1 MFGSL
6 QGENLIALRA
16 GNQHSIHLTH
26 ADGAKRFF
34 EFRDATLQIANFL

>member
-1 MFGSL
+1 MLGAL

-16 GNQHSIHLTH
+16 GDQHSVDLAH

-34 EFRDATLQIANFL
+34 EFRDPALQIANFP

>member
-6 QGENLIALRA
+6 QGKNLVALRA
-16 GNQHSIHLTH
+16 GDQHSVDLTH

-34 EFRDATLQIANFL
+34 EFCYATLQIAYFL

>member
-1 MFGSL
+1 MLCTL

-16 GNQHSIHLTH
+16 GDQHSVDLAH